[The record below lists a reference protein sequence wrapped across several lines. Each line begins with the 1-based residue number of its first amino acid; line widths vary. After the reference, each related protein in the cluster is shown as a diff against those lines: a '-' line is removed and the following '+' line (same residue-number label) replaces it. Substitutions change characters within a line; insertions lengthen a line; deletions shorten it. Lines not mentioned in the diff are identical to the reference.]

1 MLPMKNIIYIGN
13 QLSGKNKTP
22 TSVETLGVFLKMEG
36 FHVKLVSN
44 KPNKL
49 MRLFDMLLT
58 VLLSRGK
65 VDYVLIDT
73 YSTLNFCFAY
83 AVSQLCRILNL
94 KYIPILRGGG
104 LPNRLKHNPRLSKS
118 IFNNAHINV
127 APSLYTKSNFEA
139 SGYTNVV
146 CIPNSIEL
154 KKYTFTKRP
163 LDAVNLL
170 WVRSFSRVYNPSLA
184 IDILKSLKEN
194 DIEAKLCMIGP
205 DNDGSLEE
213 TKMYA
218 KKLNLDVEFTGRLT
232 KPQWH
237 DKARHFNI
245 FINTTNVDNTP
256 VSVIEAMALGLPI
269 ISTNVGGMPFL
280 IDNGLDGILVEPNDV
295 NAFNTAIKN
304 LIKDKTLAI
313 NLSKNARLKVEQ
325 FDWEIV
331 KEKWISLLS

>member
-1 MLPMKNIIYIGN
+1 MKNLLYIGN
-13 QLSGKNKTP
+13 NLSNENKTP
-22 TSVETLGVFLKMEG
+22 TTVETLGRLLALEG
-36 FHVKLVSN
+36 FTIKSASS
-44 KPNKL
+44 KFNKL
-49 MRLFDMLLT
+49 LRLLDMIKA
-58 VLLSRGK
+58 VIIYNKK

-73 YSTLNFCFAY
+73 YSTVNFYY
-83 AVSQLCRILNL
+83 AFLVSQFCRVLKL
-94 KYIPILRGGG
+94 KYIPILHGGN
-104 LPNRLKHNPRLSKS
+104 LPKRLLSSPKLSKS
-118 IFNNAHINV
+118 IFNNAYKNV

-163 LDAVNLL
+163 LDGINLL
-170 WVRSFSRVYNPSLA
+170 WVRSFSRVYNPLLA
-184 IDILKSLKEN
+184 IDILKFLKEN

-205 DNDGSLEE
+205 DNDGSLQE

-245 FINTTNVDNTP
+245 FINTTNIDNTP

-280 IDNGLDGILVEPNDV
+280 IDNGIDGILVEPNDV

-304 LIKDKTLAI
+304 LIEDNKSAI